1 MSHPEFFGLAHVFL
15 KKNLL
20 RNSGVILIR
29 LDSHQTGYAL
39 CQLFIA
45 TAKWFCNCQLSLRAA
60 DCVVK
65 PRRCAASS
73 ALYALSATRM
83 KTDHFSKP
91 LCGGYKLILTEV
103 GQYPP
108 GWWSAASYTAVFDE
122 PLMLKP

>member
-45 TAKWFCNCQLSLRAA
+45 TAK
-60 DCVVK
+60 
-65 PRRCAASS
+65 
-73 ALYALSATRM
+73 
-83 KTDHFSKP
+83 
-91 LCGGYKLILTEV
+91 
-103 GQYPP
+103 
-108 GWWSAASYTAVFDE
+108 
-122 PLMLKP
+122 